1 MRFLFRLR
9 LIPARIHGDAND
21 DLRSLTVRAFNGHR
35 SAAKTRDPLTDVAD
49 PDMCPVRF
57 FGGFRI
63 ETLSVVADDD
73 LVKAVFLFRGN
84 AHYTVFCAAHA
95 VTDRVLNE
103 GLYGQRGDHE
113 ARIRR
118 VVLDPYRRETN
129 HLDLGINARML
140 EFLFKRDQLRAVER
154 VYVLPQISS
163 ELFRHVERFLGGP

>member
-49 PDMCPVRF
+49 PDMCPARF

-73 LVKAVFLFRGN
+73 LVKAVFL
-84 AHYTVFCAAHA
+84 
-95 VTDRVLNE
+95 LE
-103 GLYGQRGDHE
+103 
-113 ARIRR
+113 
-118 VVLDPYRRETN
+118 ETRTTPFS
-129 HLDLGINARML
+129 APRT
-140 EFLFKRDQLRAVER
+140 
-154 VYVLPQISS
+154 P
-163 ELFRHVERFLGGP
+163 